1 MLEVTPKGEIVWDF
15 LNPYGGE
22 TQPGERAPSVPRT
35 ALFRATRI
43 APDHPGLRAL
53 EL

>member
-1 MLEVTPKGEIVWDF
+1 MFEVTPEGEIVWDY
-15 LNPYGGE
+15 LNPYGGDAE
-22 TQPGERAPSVPRT
+22 RGERAPSVPRT

-43 APDHPGLRAL
+43 APDHPGLKAL